1 MDSGSSQKIYQGLHA
16 LNEEISK
23 SELLMS
29 VAPIRLIS
37 VGGSMAVLLCG
48 NRDSSTDIDCI
59 LDPQVDENEEYV
71 AEWNNAVVNTAKAAL
86 LHSDWLNQQLAIFV
100 RKDKRRIL
108 FLESIQQGIIL
119 YEGDNLVIYAGRLDW
134 ALERKIRRV
143 AYATDRQKGKN
154 VDMLDAAAIIK
165 LMTSR
170 DDYSTPLTFDFIR
183 SLNFNG
189 FDLAPTTDAIEAVA
203 RYYKEKYGDGGI
215 KEQ

>member
-1 MDSGSSQKIYQGLHA
+1 
-16 LNEEISK
+16 
-23 SELLMS
+23 MS